1 MARVSTGFKY
11 YGTLEV
17 KLKTKMIS
25 RPLTTRC
32 FRFFVNTFLTFY
44 VVFIFIICCARE
56 VRASIA
62 LNLNEYNLE
71 L

>member
-32 FRFFVNTFLTFY
+32 FRFFCKYFFNIL
-44 VVFIFIICCARE
+44 CC
-56 VRASIA
+56 
-62 LNLNEYNLE
+62 LHFYNLLCKGSACFDRPE
-71 L
+71 LE